1 MTTLV
6 PGLLAIA
13 LYSGGFIYHVLQ
25 VRRNPNFNAT
35 RLQFITA
42 FAIAGHAIA
51 VLNFL
56 LHPDGLDLGLLK
68 VFSLIALAINTMVF
82 VSGLT
87 KIQHS
92 LYLLLFPISAITLL
106 LTTLYPSS
114 KPIMTL
120 SHGMQ
125 AHVIVSI
132 LAYSL
137 LAIAALQALLSGFQS
152 WLLKHKRQNAL
163 MKTLPP
169 LQAMERLLFEIIWVG
184 EIFLTLSLIS
194 GFIFYDDFFEQKLLH
209 KVVLS
214 LVAWLFYAILLCG
227 RYYWGWRGHTA
238 TRLTWAGF
246 LCVLMGFIGSK
257 FVLEFL
263 LAQPPIATL

>member
-1 MTTLV
+1 MTTLI
-6 PGLLAIA
+6 PGLMAIA
-13 LYSGGFIYHVLQ
+13 LYSGGFAYHLLK
-25 VRRNPNFNAT
+25 VRRDPHFNAL
-35 RLQFITA
+35 RLQIVTA
-42 FAIAGHAIA
+42 LALVAHTLA

-56 LHPDGLDLGLLK
+56 LQPEGLDLGLLK
-68 VFSLIALAINTMVF
+68 VFSLISLAINTMVF

-92 LYLLLFPISAITLL
+92 LYLLLFPIAATTLL

-114 KPIMTL
+114 KPVMTL

-137 LAIAALQALLSGFQS
+137 LAIAALQALLIGFQD
-152 WLLKHKRQNAL
+152 WLLKNKRQNAL
-163 MKTLPP
+163 IKTLPP
-169 LQAMERLLFEIIWVG
+169 LQTMEYLLFEIIWAG

-194 GFIFYDDFFEQKLLH
+194 GFIFYDDFFAQKLLH
-209 KVVLS
+209 KVVFS
-214 LVAWLFYAILLCG
+214 VIAWLFYALLLCG
-227 RYYWGWRGHTA
+227 RHYWGWRGRTA

-246 LCVLMGFIGSK
+246 LSVLTGFIGSK
-257 FVLEFL
+257 FVLEFIL
-263 LAQPPIATL
+263 TQPTNSTL